1 MRHSTAFLAL
11 VVMALQH
18 TPVGAQVRLAEF
30 RLHTRGDLWET
41 MKDDGTIGAQNPT
54 NRFEFFPS
62 MDWPGGPNVLTSKDE
77 QRSYSV
83 GSGMWISGKKN
94 GLTFFTES
102 GPFTF
107 VDQGTFAPILRQTNF
122 VGSPGYSPNEAEE
135 LITAEWTT
143 SEGIRVRRV
152 SRMWSFPG
160 FNKFVLVEYTLT
172 NQSGTAL
179 SGVYV
184 GFPALFRPSYQD
196 FIVHN
201 GWGDDLNRAD
211 DLVRYD
217 STLSM
222 LYSYDDT
229 PNFSLPYDVGNY
241 WAQAAELRTTGYAG
255 YALVSA
261 DPAADGR
268 KQPANVLY
276 AQLLGNERL
285 LTTQSNSKDALYNIL
300 SGADRSLQAPPS
312 LRLAPFV
319 LMSCGPYNISP
330 VGTVKIVMVYAV
342 NGLPIDVALLGIDAI
357 PLLPAGLDSLRAS
370 VTRAQQLYAAGYRLA
385 AIPPP
390 SPAADVTPLP
400 TSKSIALTWPPIED
414 TFANP
419 ITGLKNIQGYN
430 VYRSTR
436 AFTGPY
442 ELISSIDAHWAV
454 DRNRYL
460 DQQLGLWRYIDA
472 SISLG
477 VSYFYAVTTFDSL
490 GMESWLTNRNENPVK
505 AASEPAVD
513 ASKVKVFP
521 NPFREVS
528 GFPTRGEENSIVW
541 TNLPVAC
548 TIRIYTA
555 SGEIV
560 KTMQHQS
567 ATTGQEVWDQLTDSR
582 QQTAP
587 GIYFWTVESPV
598 GNARG
603 TLILIK

>member
-1 MRHSTAFLAL
+1 M
-11 VVMALQH
+11 
-18 TPVGAQVRLAEF
+18 GAQVRLAEF

-41 MKDDGTIGAQNPT
+41 MKDDGTIGAPNPT

-83 GSGMWISGKKN
+83 GSGMWIGGKKN

-385 AIPPP
+385 AVPPP

-414 TFANP
+414 TFTNP

-436 AFTGPY
+436 AFTGPF

-555 SGEIV
+555 SGEMV